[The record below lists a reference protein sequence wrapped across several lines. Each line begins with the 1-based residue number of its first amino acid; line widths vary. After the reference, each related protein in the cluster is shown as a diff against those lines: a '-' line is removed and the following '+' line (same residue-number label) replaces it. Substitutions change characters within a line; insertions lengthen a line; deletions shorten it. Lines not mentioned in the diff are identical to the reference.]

1 MKEFLFVLIQVVA
14 NIIQAV
20 TGFAGGPI
28 AIPPSMA
35 LVGVENAKASITF
48 ILLVVTAIVTVQ
60 NIKYINWKKLAIML
74 AFMIAGMLPGV
85 YLFSILPTKVLMIV
99 YGTIV
104 VLIGIDKLVRKSSK
118 DLKTPWN
125 YVALLFAGVMQGMFT
140 SGGPFIALYATGAL
154 KDKKE
159 FRATVTPVW
168 TVLNIYLVYNMYKS
182 GFYTDY
188 VIKLSGIALIPVFG
202 AIFIGNKIN
211 SKIEQKTFLKLVYV
225 LLIVS
230 GGTLLFTAF
239 KK

>member
-1 MKEFLFVLIQVVA
+1 MKEFAFVIIQIIA
-14 NIIQAV
+14 NIIQSV

-60 NIKYINWKKLAIML
+60 NIKYVNWKKLGIML
-74 AFMIAGMLPGV
+74 IFMTAGMIPGV
-85 YLFSILPTKVLMIV
+85 WLFDKLPTKVLMIV

-104 VLIGIDKLVRKSSK
+104 VLIGVWKLIAKNTN
-118 DLKTPWN
+118 DLKSPWN

-140 SGGPFIALYATGAL
+140 SGGPFIALYAVGAI

-168 TVLNIYLVYNMYKS
+168 TVLNIYLVSNMFRS

-188 VIKLSGIALIPVFG
+188 VVKLTGLAILPVLG
-202 AIFIGNKIN
+202 AIFVGNKIAA
-211 SKIEQKTFLKLVYV
+211 KIEQNTFLKLVYV

-230 GGTLLFTAF
+230 GGSLLFTAF
-239 KK
+239 SK

>member
-1 MKEFLFVLIQVVA
+1 MKELLFVLIQVVA

-125 YVALLFAGVMQGMFT
+125 YAALLFAGVMQGMFT